1 MIAITYGNEVRNT
14 KFLSFIIS
22 AEVRLCHSS
31 PPTIDDTFI
40 ARSESSFLGQ
50 TQGIGQLLTN
60 STSTTRETGKDP
72 VPCDD
77 VLLSVLKLLWS
88 DTRRVEGLSQGQLA
102 LLTCYIKGRDCS
114 SATFAKNCRKN
125 YLQKNC
131 LKQQCAK
138 LAQKN
143 FLSRR

>member
-88 DTRRVEGLSQGQLA
+88 DTRRVEGPGQGQVA
-102 LLTCYIKGRDCS
+102 LQLTCYIKGRNGS
-114 SATFAKNCRKN
+114 PFQKKFLKGN
-125 YLQKNC
+125 LQKNV
-131 LKQQCAK
+131 LNDN
-138 LAQKN
+138 LRN
-143 FLSRR
+143 